1 MNLRKYAILSFK
13 SLASLSCLTNTIP
26 GLFPCFHPFRAL
38 LQSGIHSMFKLN
50 LILWTFYF
58 VDESIL
64 FPDATGSKRFILN
77 VDVTPEHRPRR
88 PRPHPRPRLV
98 THEPVNFKEA
108 AVNFKGAAGNL
119 KGADEDRIHS
129 VIVNDEAVTSSLGA
143 SGSLRG
149 SRRSIFS
156 ALGQWLC
163 QGQGGPEALYVS
175 PG

>member
-1 MNLRKYAILSFK
+1 MQFFLLKVLLLSHALLK
-13 SLASLSCLTNTIP
+13 LT
-26 GLFPCFHPFRAL
+26 LFPRFHPFRAV

-58 VDESIL
+58 VDGSIL

-98 THEPVNFKEA
+98 THHEPVTSLRSSHVA
-108 AVNFKGAAGNL
+108 DPGA
-119 KGADEDRIHS
+119 EDRIHS
-129 VIVNDEAVTSSLGA
+129 VIVDDEAVTSSLHGA

-175 PG
+175 PGDRQSCPSI